1 MNIRY
6 VARIWMAVGLLM
18 VSAAGSV
25 GGMENGEI
33 RPVPF
38 TQVHFEDGFWQPRI
52 ETNRTVSIPSAFR
65 KCEET
70 GRMDNFALAGGLI
83 QGEHKGD
90 YPFDDTDVY
99 KVIEGASYSL
109 ATHPDPKLDQYLDKI
124 IALIAAAQEDDGYL
138 YTCRTNQCSRLER
151 WMGAARWEKLNSH
164 ELYNC
169 GHLYEAAV
177 AHYQATGKRAL
188 LDVALKNADLIRREF
203 GPGPGQR
210 ECPSGHPIIEMALV
224 KLYLVTGK
232 RDYLDLAGFFIEETG
247 RGRDGH
253 KLSPY
258 SQDHKPVVD
267 QDEMVGHAVRAG
279 YLYSGVADV
288 ARLTGNEAYRAA
300 LDRLWDNLVSK
311 KLYLTGGM
319 GARGA
324 GEGFG
329 DNYELPNMTAYCE
342 TCASIA
348 NVFWNYRMFLLS
360 GDAKHV
366 DVLERAL
373 YNGVLSGVSLSGDR
387 FFYDNPLESN
397 GSHERAPWFGCACC
411 PGNITRFI
419 PSVPGYTCAVSG
431 REIYVN
437 LFVSSRVSF
446 SDGGGKIEIAQKTGY
461 PWHGDISLT
470 VTPDR
475 EREFALMV
483 RIPGWARNQPVPS
496 DLYTFSSADR
506 QRATLSVNGRPI
518 EIKLEKGF
526 ARIERAW
533 KRGDHV
539 SLRLPMP
546 VRIVRADPHVEDDR
560 GKVALERGPVV
571 FCLEGKDQPGGHA
584 MNAFL
589 PSVEGIQAI
598 FKPDFLG
605 GAVVLEGTC
614 GFLEREAENHPH
626 PVKGKFHAIPYA
638 LWNNRGRDEM
648 AVWIPTSA
656 ETASPVPEPTLAS
669 RSKASS
675 SAGYADGLND
685 LYEPKNSRDTSKP
698 YFTWWLKSGTDEWVQ
713 YDFPREETISGVQVY
728 WLVTDQYDCV
738 ARVPASWEVLCK
750 SGDGWAGV
758 ETPGPCGTA
767 VDRYNEVRF
776 KPVATGAIRIRARL
790 QPGFSGGII
799 EWKVRQ

>member
-1 MNIRY
+1 MGNRSW
-6 VARIWMAVGLLM
+6 VRILMAVGLL
-18 VSAAGSV
+18 VVFAGRSSQGAGD
-25 GGMENGEI
+25 GGI
-33 RPVPF
+33 RQVPF
-38 TQVHFEDGFWQPRI
+38 TQVYFEDNFWQPRI

-83 QGEHKGD
+83 RGEHKGD

-109 ATHPDPKLDQYLDKI
+109 ATHPDPDLDKYLDRI

-138 YTCRTNQCSRLER
+138 YTCRTNQCARLER
-151 WMGAARWEKLNSH
+151 WMGKERWEKLNSH

-177 AHYQATGKRAL
+177 AHYQATGKRTL
-188 LDVALKNADLIRREF
+188 LDVALKNADLVRRDF

-210 ECPSGHPIIEMALV
+210 RCPSGHPIIEMALV
-224 KLYLVTGK
+224 KLYLVTGN
-232 RDYLDLAGFFIEETG
+232 RAYLDLANFFIEETG

-258 SQDHKPVVD
+258 SQDHKPIVD

-288 ARLTGNEAYRAA
+288 ARLAGNEPYQTA
-300 LDRLWDNLVSK
+300 LDRLWENLVSK

-348 NVFWNYRMFLLS
+348 NVYWNYRMFLLS
-360 GDAKHV
+360 GDAKYI

-419 PSVPGYTCAVSG
+419 PSVPGYVYAIGWNEV
-431 REIYVN
+431 YVN
-437 LFVSSRVSF
+437 LFVAGRAAF
-446 SDGGGKIEIAQKTGY
+446 PGGGEELEIVQKTGY
-461 PWHGDISLT
+461 PWRGGVELT
-470 VTPDR
+470 VLPNR
-475 EREFALMV
+475 ERNFTLLV
-483 RIPGWARNQPVPS
+483 RIPGWARSEPVPG
-496 DLYTFSSADR
+496 DLYTFDSAGR
-506 QRATLSVNGRPI
+506 PGVALSVNGKPVGLR
-518 EIKLEKGF
+518 LEKGY
-526 ARIERAW
+526 ARIERKW
-533 KRGDHV
+533 KRGDRV
-539 SLRLPMP
+539 SLTLPLP
-546 VRIVRADPHVEDDR
+546 VRTVRTDSRVEDDR

-571 FCLEGKDQPGGHA
+571 YCLEGRDQPGGHVR
-584 MNAFL
+584 NAFL
-589 PSVEGIQAI
+589 PGAEGISAK
-598 FKPDFLG
+598 FRKDFLG
-605 GAVVLEGTC
+605 GAVVLEGKC
-614 GFLEREAENHPH
+614 GFQEKDAQGRPH
-626 PVKGKFHAIPYA
+626 PVNRKFKAIPYA

-648 AVWIPTSA
+648 LVWIPTSS
-656 ETASPVPEPTLAS
+656 ETAFPVPAPTLAS

-685 LYEPKNSRDTSKP
+685 LYEPKSSRDTSKP
-698 YFTWWLKSGTDEWVQ
+698 YFT
-713 YDFPREETISGVQVY
+713 
-728 WLVTDQYDCV
+728 
-738 ARVPASWEVLCK
+738 
-750 SGDGWAGV
+750 
-758 ETPGPCGTA
+758 
-767 VDRYNEVRF
+767 
-776 KPVATGAIRIRARL
+776 
-790 QPGFSGGII
+790 
-799 EWKVRQ
+799 